1 MDERAKGRLGMMAQ
15 SKQKLIRRHHSCL
28 PAKGL
33 SHGIIFFHDIRDS
46 RVIDSNIYGTWYRV
60 MYKCI

>member
-1 MDERAKGRLGMMAQ
+1 MDERAKGCLCMMAQ
-15 SKQKLIRRHHSCL
+15 SKQKLIRRRHSRL

-33 SHGIIFFHDIRDS
+33 SHGIIFFPDIRDS
-46 RVIDSNIYGTWYRV
+46 RVIDYIWYAVYRV